1 MKIFLKRALFLMCAL
16 TLVFGL
22 VGCPK
27 EAKSPSG
34 GNGGGTTE
42 SVVQTV
48 PNPELNLADGV
59 TLFPANKATDA
70 YADTDLMIKFDS
82 TPVVADNA
90 QVVIKCGDTVVDTI
104 NANSERLITGNNN
117 GTIGEIGVGSNLI
130 QVIDN
135 VLLIKLH
142 NAADAYGLLEDGTEY
157 SVTVTGVTGKIG
169 GADFDGSAEWK
180 FTTKA
185 AVTITDTEI
194 TVGHN
199 GTEDFYSINGALN
212 YVRENGNDGEKY
224 TIKVAE
230 GSYIERVFYNGVA
243 DILITG
249 DVTAENARGKNTIIY
264 WKNYEGLGGN
274 TGARARSG
282 FFLNGNANVDLRY
295 ITITNTA
302 DRTTDIKA
310 GNAQAEAFSADIS
323 GNLTAYQ
330 CSFVSHQDTLY
341 IGAKGNRSW
350 FYDCY
355 IEGDTDYIWGYG
367 DVVLVENCDLRCVR
381 DTYVDKQKSYIFASR
396 TYDTQPTNKGFILK
410 DSRVSIDKN
419 VTAWYGRDSAGNGGS
434 DTQALVMNTA
444 FSGAGTLDSTLW
456 SEFGFLVLDPAG
468 DPAIAY
474 KDYNNT
480 WDGKAVDTTNRLA
493 NTWEVSE
500 RVINREYDGHFVIFN
515 RGYDTE
521 AKIYKSTENIWDVSE
536 YYEEFGI
543 EAEDKSLTNIYVEP
557 VYVKNIVGGNTAQL
571 TVTGGDADDTYTFES
586 SDNSLATVDANGLV
600 TTIAGANGTATITV
614 TSSNGE
620 KDIALIKVI
629 PVDIPAESVAI
640 SLSEGDTLK
649 YGLQTANITFT
660 PEDTTDKTVT
670 ITSDND
676 KIKFVTTNGLVN
688 SFTGLVS
695 EVQFWLG
702 GDITDAT
709 LTVSS
714 DAYEAAV
721 DGTTKVSTKADVA
734 VWTPESAAV
743 RVATDIQ
750 SGTIGLWDGLVIDS
764 RADGNII
771 TENGKMSMKGGGKMQ
786 IRNVTLYIP
795 VKGASD
801 IILSTTAEAKC
812 TYSIGDSKEA
822 GFTKSDDGKKLTY
835 SYDGSKT
842 GIVLGNEI
850 KDLTFKKVSE
860 GTQIDPNEKYLKVN
874 VIKSSSDDYLTEIKV
889 VKTGDFNIPAESIV
903 IAPTTATVLIGETTA
918 LSATLTPSDTT
929 DAIIWQTSDENVATV
944 DDNGVVTGIAAGNAT
959 ITAIAGQVGASC
971 EVTVSAGAVAA
982 TGITLDK
989 TEATLE
995 KDTTLTLTATVTPSD
1010 STDAITW
1017 TTSDENVATVANGVV
1032 TAVGVGEATITAT
1045 AGEVNATCAVT
1056 VVAYANGTY
1065 TLSDSTISQGTAL
1078 SDGTSSDGAVSW
1090 SGLYSN
1096 GNDYA
1101 YTTSSSKVTVQ
1112 VAGSSI
1118 ITLTG
1123 CYKGTNGKTLT
1134 VTDSSSNT
1142 VISGVYT
1149 SSEQILSFLYSG
1161 DATTL
1166 TIAWSGQA
1174 YITAI
1179 QVDDGTG
1186 VSDEI
1191 TDVTISGTTT
1201 CTVGAT
1207 INLSAT
1213 VSCSYIN
1220 TDTSVTWSSS
1230 DETIATVDDNGVV
1243 TSVAAGTA
1251 KITATSVF
1259 DSTKSGSI
1267 DIEVSAEPF
1276 DATNATVSIDLSSN
1290 DINIQSKKGTIPFT
1304 VKGSTDYD
1312 LTAYVDATTTS
1323 GKLAGDGTKHA
1334 QMNAGTVIKVPVS
1347 DGAVVSVTASSAGA
1361 QYALYTIAGTAAST
1375 TELTST
1381 YTHSGDATWIDIIS
1395 TGTAYPAAI
1404 EITGLNLENNFYG
1417 MDDYIWTQVSF
1428 ASKSTDENKFGFE
1441 GNVGEF
1447 YGLVIDA
1454 TSGKYKDN
1462 GSGWIQCNTGT
1473 IVYVPVIADA
1483 TIVVSAYATE
1493 YPITGGESTA
1503 LTDNGDK
1510 TYTYNFVYET
1520 DAVEVEGY
1528 DGKFAKLTMGT
1539 SGYWGDIS
1547 LEY

>member
-16 TLVFGL
+16 ILVFGL

-34 GNGGGTTE
+34 GNGGGTDKVYGTLSTE
-42 SVVQTV
+42 RK
-48 PNPELNLADGV
+48 D
-59 TLFPANKATDA
+59 
-70 YADTDLMIKFDS
+70 
-82 TPVVADNA
+82 VVAPETA
-90 QVVIKCGDTVVDTI
+90 
-104 NANSERLITGNNN
+104 
-117 GTIGEIGVGSNLI
+117 GTI
-130 QVIDN
+130 
-135 VLLIKLH
+135 
-142 NAADAYGLLEDGTEY
+142 
-157 SVTVTGVTGKIG
+157 TVTGAANYTGSDINAAWAAISAVESGDITMTLTDGTYKVADG
-169 GADFDGSAEWK
+169 TNLKYDGAANITIAGDSKTPYGLSVLIEGNPG
-180 FTTKA
+180 TKA
-185 AVTITDTEI
+185 QKEREIIYMTEKSTGSLTLEYI
-194 TVGHN
+194 TVRN
-199 GTEDFYSINGALN
+199 NFAFTGTS
-212 YVRENGNDGEKY
+212 
-224 TIKVAE
+224 
-230 GSYIERVFYNGVA
+230 
-243 DILITG
+243 
-249 DVTAENARGKNTIIY
+249 DV
-264 WKNYEGLGGN
+264 
-274 TGARARSG
+274 
-282 FFLNGNANVDLRY
+282 
-295 ITITNTA
+295 
-302 DRTTDIKA
+302 
-310 GNAQAEAFSADIS
+310 QAEVVATAGT
-323 GNLTAYQ
+323 GNLAAYN
-330 CSFVSHQDTLY
+330 CSFLSGQDTLRTT
-341 IGAKGNRSW
+341 GKAW
-350 FYDCY
+350 FYECY
-355 IEGDTDYIWGYG
+355 IEGDVDFLWMESTGIVALYEKCIIRAIDDRVNNAYFTAPRAGVTSKTGKGLVIYNSTLESEAADTYLGRNPWASSYFEDYYNNVAIVDSPLYLEADATLNSKIWKGASHGTNDQQYVGFKTDDYYASSTAGIGAILSSTVEKAEYAGRENILNRLYNIPSSKFVKDSENFWNLESLISTRNWTVTEDTSKSLLDGEVETVSRVYDFTSATANGYTDAELDGFAYESGKTHAKGVAGNTITIPVTGKGIVYVYGYYPGNGTIKVNNQGVGIYDFNNGSTNTFVEKPYVNYSGAGDVIITAENVSYIAKVVVEYDDTLTYTPVTGIEITSSSDSYTVGIPVVLSAVVSPATATNTDVVWSSSDESVGTINKYTGEVKFLTQGTVKFTVRACDGSNIAKEITCEPSEATWTSAEWYDTKDTSSTTTSGSGTGLGGSAGENNSIFTLGTTSGVTLGEEKEVTLIDGTTKKISTGIKMNSSGTVTFAVAKNAKVKVLAGYCSDSNATTDYIKITASG
-367 DVVLVENCDLRCVR
+367 DGAVA
-381 DTYVDKQKSYIFASR
+381 TPY
-396 TYDTQPTNKGFILK
+396 PTNPNGVQTQDVEYEWTLTPGLYTI
-410 DSRVSIDKN
+410 SRGGTGYAPAIYYVRVDIGDFKIEIPATDLTVAPTTAN
-419 VTAWYGRDSAGNGGS
+419 VVIGSTTQLTATVTPSNSTDNVEWTSS
-434 DTQALVMNTA
+434 DTSV
-444 FSGAGTLDSTLW
+444 
-456 SEFGFLVLDPAG
+456 
-468 DPAIAY
+468 
-474 KDYNNT
+474 
-480 WDGKAVDTTNRLA
+480 
-493 NTWEVSE
+493 
-500 RVINREYDGHFVIFN
+500 
-515 RGYDTE
+515 
-521 AKIYKSTENIWDVSE
+521 
-536 YYEEFGI
+536 
-543 EAEDKSLTNIYVEP
+543 
-557 VYVKNIVGGNTAQL
+557 
-571 TVTGGDADDTYTFES
+571 
-586 SDNSLATVDANGLV
+586 ATVDNTGLV
-600 TTIAGANGTATITV
+600 TGVKAGTATITAKA
-614 TSSNGE
+614 GE
-620 KDIALIKVI
+620 K
-629 PVDIPAESVAI
+629 
-640 SLSEGDTLK
+640 
-649 YGLQTANITFT
+649 
-660 PEDTTDKTVT
+660 
-670 ITSDND
+670 
-676 KIKFVTTNGLVN
+676 
-688 SFTGLVS
+688 
-695 EVQFWLG
+695 
-702 GDITDAT
+702 
-709 LTVSS
+709 
-714 DAYEAAV
+714 
-721 DGTTKVSTKADVA
+721 
-734 VWTPESAAV
+734 
-743 RVATDIQ
+743 
-750 SGTIGLWDGLVIDS
+750 
-764 RADGNII
+764 
-771 TENGKMSMKGGGKMQ
+771 
-786 IRNVTLYIP
+786 
-795 VKGASD
+795 
-801 IILSTTAEAKC
+801 EAKC
-812 TYSIGDSKEA
+812 T
-822 GFTKSDDGKKLTY
+822 
-835 SYDGSKT
+835 
-842 GIVLGNEI
+842 
-850 KDLTFKKVSE
+850 
-860 GTQIDPNEKYLKVN
+860 
-874 VIKSSSDDYLTEIKV
+874 
-889 VKTGDFNIPAESIV
+889 
-903 IAPTTATVLIGETTA
+903 
-918 LSATLTPSDTT
+918 
-929 DAIIWQTSDENVATV
+929 
-944 DDNGVVTGIAAGNAT
+944 
-959 ITAIAGQVGASC
+959 
-971 EVTVSAGAVAA
+971 VTVTTGAVAA

-989 TEATLE
+989 ATASVTKGE
-995 KDTTLTLTATVTPSD
+995 TLTLTATVTPSD

-1243 TSVAAGTA
+1243 TGVAAGTA

-1312 LTAYVDATTTS
+1312 LTVYVDATTTS

-1428 ASKSTDENKFGFE
+1428 ASKSTGFE

-1462 GSGWIQCNTGT
+1462 GGGWIQCNTGT

-1483 TIVVSAYATE
+1483 TIVVSAYATG
-1493 YPITGGESTA
+1493 YTITGGESTV

-1539 SGYWGDIS
+1539 DGYWGDIS

>member
-1 MKIFLKRALFLMCAL
+1 M
-16 TLVFGL
+16 
-22 VGCPK
+22 
-27 EAKSPSG
+27 
-34 GNGGGTTE
+34 GGGTTE

-82 TPVVADNA
+82 TPVVADDA
-90 QVVIKCGDTVVDTI
+90 QVVIKCGNDVVDTI
-104 NANSERLITGNNN
+104 NAKNERLITGNNN
-117 GTIGEIGVGSNLI
+117 GAIGEIGVGSNLI

-142 NAADAYGLLEDGTEY
+142 NAADAYGLLEPGTEY

-185 AVTITDTEI
+185 AVTITGTEI

-212 YVRENGNDGEKY
+212 YVRKNGNDGEKY

-480 WDGKAVDTTNRLA
+480 WNGKAVDTTNRLS

-521 AKIYKSTENIWDVSE
+521 AKIYKTTENIWDVSE

-600 TTIAGANGTATITV
+600 TTIAEANGTATITV

-640 SLSEGDTLK
+640 SLSEGDNLK

-676 KIKFVTTNGLVN
+676 KIKFVTSEGLKD
-688 SFTGLVS
+688 SYTGLDS
-695 EVQFWLG
+695 EIKIWFG

-709 LTVSS
+709 LTVKS
-714 DAYEAAV
+714 DVYSAAQS
-721 DGTTKVSTKADVA
+721 GSTKVSTKPDVA
-734 VWTPESAAV
+734 VWTPEAASL
-743 RVATDIQ
+743 RIGTDPQ
-750 SGTIGLWDGLVIDS
+750 KGQNALWDGLVVT
-764 RADGNII
+764 
-771 TENGKMSMKGGGKMQ
+771 TESTGKMALANADRMQ
-786 IRNVTLYIP
+786 IRDTTLYIP

-812 TYSIGDSKEA
+812 TYSIGDSKEE

-850 KDLTFKKVSE
+850 KDLDFKKVSE

-889 VKTGDFNIPAESIV
+889 VKTGEFTATWDEIAELEGANGSYAFAGLNPTDGVYTFSDDYVTLNGLTQDDKGHGLAAAKDNTITIKVAGVVQVDILGCAFGNGAPFVAKVGETILAEVANCKAISGTDGDVGATFFYTKDEAADIV
-903 IAPTTATVLIGETTA
+903 ITFTNTGWVHGVKVTNLDEFISVTGIEVSGEAEVTQNKTITLTATVSPE
-918 LSATLTPSDTT
+918 
-929 DAIIWQTSDENVATV
+929 DAMVKDVVWSSSDEEIATV
-944 DDNGVVTGIAAGNAT
+944 DGNGVVTGVAAG
-959 ITAIAGQVGASC
+959 S
-971 EVTVSAGAVAA
+971 
-982 TGITLDK
+982 
-989 TEATLE
+989 
-995 KDTTLTLTATVTPSD
+995 
-1010 STDAITW
+1010 
-1017 TTSDENVATVANGVV
+1017 
-1032 TAVGVGEATITAT
+1032 ATITAT
-1045 AGEVNATCAVT
+1045 AKDGSRITGSKEITVNASTVDIDIAYATTSVELDLNGKESLLNELTITGANAAEADVKYASDAEDVVTVAEDGILTAKAIGKATITATEQATSKTATFSVLVKDTTPVADSYKLALTSLGSNMTTKGDYDFGLFAVT
-1056 VVAYANGTY
+1056 NGKYNDKQHGWAFSNGSKLSFAVNGPSTIEVGGCQHLTVADATVTTKAGDTVATFKTVQDCSGKASFEYTGTEATTLVITFGNTTYVPYVEIISANAETVYANGTY
-1065 TLSDSTISQGTAL
+1065 DFENNYETLAGYTLSVNGFAMA
-1078 SDGTSSDGAVSW
+1078 GGASHSYGWVIK
-1090 SGLYSN
+1090 N
-1096 GNDYA
+1096 GA
-1101 YTTSSSKVTVQ
+1101 
-1112 VAGSSI
+1112 
-1118 ITLTG
+1118 TLTM
-1123 CYKGTNGKTLT
+1123 N
-1134 VTDSSSNT
+1134 V
-1142 VISGVYT
+1142 SG
-1149 SSEQILSFLYSG
+1149 S
-1161 DATTL
+1161 
-1166 TIAWSGQA
+1166 
-1174 YITAI
+1174 
-1179 QVDDGTG
+1179 
-1186 VSDEI
+1186 
-1191 TDVTISGTTT
+1191 
-1201 CTVGAT
+1201 CTVSFIGSKH
-1207 INLSAT
+1207 SAGE
-1213 VSCSYIN
+1213 
-1220 TDTSVTWSSS
+1220 VT
-1230 DETIATVDDNGVV
+1230 
-1243 TSVAAGTA
+1243 
-1251 KITATSVF
+1251 
-1259 DSTKSGSI
+1259 
-1267 DIEVSAEPF
+1267 
-1276 DATNATVSIDLSSN
+1276 
-1290 DINIQSKKGTIPFT
+1290 
-1304 VKGSTDYD
+1304 
-1312 LTAYVDATTTS
+1312 
-1323 GKLAGDGTKHA
+1323 
-1334 QMNAGTVIKVPVS
+1334 
-1347 DGAVVSVTASSAGA
+1347 AVVSEGTGSIAPASLSCVVENDKVDA
-1361 QYALYTIAGTAAST
+1361 YTF
-1375 TELTST
+1375 T
-1381 YTHSGDATWIDIIS
+1381 YTGEAATLVFGCADSS
-1395 TGTAYPAAI
+1395 TQAYTPSV
-1404 EITGLNLENNFYG
+1404 T
-1417 MDDYIWTQVSF
+1417 V
-1428 ASKSTDENKFGFE
+1428 
-1441 GNVGEF
+1441 
-1447 YGLVIDA
+1447 
-1454 TSGKYKDN
+1454 
-1462 GSGWIQCNTGT
+1462 
-1473 IVYVPVIADA
+1473 
-1483 TIVVSAYATE
+1483 
-1493 YPITGGESTA
+1493 
-1503 LTDNGDK
+1503 
-1510 TYTYNFVYET
+1510 TYTE
-1520 DAVEVEGY
+1520 
-1528 DGKFAKLTMGT
+1528 
-1539 SGYWGDIS
+1539 
-1547 LEY
+1547 

>member
-16 TLVFGL
+16 ILVFGL

-34 GNGGGTTE
+34 GNGGGTDKVYGTLSTE
-42 SVVQTV
+42 RK
-48 PNPELNLADGV
+48 D
-59 TLFPANKATDA
+59 
-70 YADTDLMIKFDS
+70 
-82 TPVVADNA
+82 VVAPETA
-90 QVVIKCGDTVVDTI
+90 
-104 NANSERLITGNNN
+104 
-117 GTIGEIGVGSNLI
+117 GTI
-130 QVIDN
+130 
-135 VLLIKLH
+135 
-142 NAADAYGLLEDGTEY
+142 
-157 SVTVTGVTGKIG
+157 TVTGAANYTGSDINAAWAAISAVESGDITMTLTDGTYKVADG
-169 GADFDGSAEWK
+169 TNLKYDGAANITIAGDSKTPYGLSVLIEGNPG
-180 FTTKA
+180 TKA
-185 AVTITDTEI
+185 QKEREIIYMTEKSTGSLTLEYI
-194 TVGHN
+194 TVRN
-199 GTEDFYSINGALN
+199 NFAFTGTS
-212 YVRENGNDGEKY
+212 
-224 TIKVAE
+224 
-230 GSYIERVFYNGVA
+230 
-243 DILITG
+243 
-249 DVTAENARGKNTIIY
+249 DV
-264 WKNYEGLGGN
+264 
-274 TGARARSG
+274 
-282 FFLNGNANVDLRY
+282 
-295 ITITNTA
+295 
-302 DRTTDIKA
+302 
-310 GNAQAEAFSADIS
+310 QAEVVATAGT
-323 GNLTAYQ
+323 GNLAAYN
-330 CSFVSHQDTLY
+330 CSFLSGQDTLRTT
-341 IGAKGNRSW
+341 GKAW
-350 FYDCY
+350 FYECY
-355 IEGDTDYIWGYG
+355 IEGDVDFLWMESTGIVALYEKCIIRAIDDRVNNAYFTAPRAGVTSKTGKGLVIYNSTLESEAADTYLGRNPWASSYFEDYYNNVAIVDSPLYLEADATLNSKIWKGASHGTNDQQYVGFKTDDYYASSTAGIGAILSSTVEKAEYAGRENILNRLYNIPSSKFVKDSENFWNLESLISTRNWTVTEDTSKSLLDGEVETVSRVYDFTSATANGYTDAELDGFAYESGKTHAKGVAGNTITIPVTGKGIVYVYGYYPGNGTIKVNNQGVGIYDFNNGSTNTFVEKPYVNYSGAGDVIITAENASYIAKVVVEYDDTLTYTPVTGIEITSSSDSYTVGIPVVLSAVVSPATATNTDVVWSSSDESVGTINKYTGEVKFLTQGTVKFTVRACDGSNIAKEITCEPSEATWTSAEWYDTKDTSSTTTSGSGTGLGGSAGENNSIFTLGTTSGVTLGEEKEVTLIDGTTKKISTGIKMNSSGTVTFAVAKNAKVKVLAGYCSDSNATTDYIKITASG
-367 DVVLVENCDLRCVR
+367 DGAVA
-381 DTYVDKQKSYIFASR
+381 TPY
-396 TYDTQPTNKGFILK
+396 PTNPNGVQTQDVEYEWTLTPGLYTI
-410 DSRVSIDKN
+410 SRGGTGYAPAIYYVRVDIGDFKIEIPATDLTVAPTTAN
-419 VTAWYGRDSAGNGGS
+419 VVIGSTTQLTATVTPSNSTDNVEWTSS
-434 DTQALVMNTA
+434 DTSV
-444 FSGAGTLDSTLW
+444 
-456 SEFGFLVLDPAG
+456 
-468 DPAIAY
+468 
-474 KDYNNT
+474 
-480 WDGKAVDTTNRLA
+480 
-493 NTWEVSE
+493 
-500 RVINREYDGHFVIFN
+500 
-515 RGYDTE
+515 
-521 AKIYKSTENIWDVSE
+521 
-536 YYEEFGI
+536 
-543 EAEDKSLTNIYVEP
+543 
-557 VYVKNIVGGNTAQL
+557 
-571 TVTGGDADDTYTFES
+571 
-586 SDNSLATVDANGLV
+586 ATVDNTGLV
-600 TTIAGANGTATITV
+600 TGVKAGTATITAKA
-614 TSSNGE
+614 GE
-620 KDIALIKVI
+620 K
-629 PVDIPAESVAI
+629 
-640 SLSEGDTLK
+640 
-649 YGLQTANITFT
+649 
-660 PEDTTDKTVT
+660 
-670 ITSDND
+670 
-676 KIKFVTTNGLVN
+676 
-688 SFTGLVS
+688 
-695 EVQFWLG
+695 
-702 GDITDAT
+702 
-709 LTVSS
+709 
-714 DAYEAAV
+714 
-721 DGTTKVSTKADVA
+721 
-734 VWTPESAAV
+734 
-743 RVATDIQ
+743 
-750 SGTIGLWDGLVIDS
+750 
-764 RADGNII
+764 
-771 TENGKMSMKGGGKMQ
+771 
-786 IRNVTLYIP
+786 
-795 VKGASD
+795 
-801 IILSTTAEAKC
+801 EAKC
-812 TYSIGDSKEA
+812 T
-822 GFTKSDDGKKLTY
+822 
-835 SYDGSKT
+835 
-842 GIVLGNEI
+842 
-850 KDLTFKKVSE
+850 
-860 GTQIDPNEKYLKVN
+860 
-874 VIKSSSDDYLTEIKV
+874 
-889 VKTGDFNIPAESIV
+889 
-903 IAPTTATVLIGETTA
+903 
-918 LSATLTPSDTT
+918 
-929 DAIIWQTSDENVATV
+929 
-944 DDNGVVTGIAAGNAT
+944 
-959 ITAIAGQVGASC
+959 
-971 EVTVSAGAVAA
+971 VTVTTGAVAA

-989 TEATLE
+989 ATASVTKGE
-995 KDTTLTLTATVTPSD
+995 TLTLTATVTPSD

-1243 TSVAAGTA
+1243 TGVAAGTA

-1312 LTAYVDATTTS
+1312 LTVYVDATTTS

-1428 ASKSTDENKFGFE
+1428 ASKSTGFE

-1462 GSGWIQCNTGT
+1462 GGGWIQCNTGT

-1483 TIVVSAYATE
+1483 TIVVSAYATG
-1493 YPITGGESTA
+1493 YTITGGESTV

-1539 SGYWGDIS
+1539 DGYWGDIS